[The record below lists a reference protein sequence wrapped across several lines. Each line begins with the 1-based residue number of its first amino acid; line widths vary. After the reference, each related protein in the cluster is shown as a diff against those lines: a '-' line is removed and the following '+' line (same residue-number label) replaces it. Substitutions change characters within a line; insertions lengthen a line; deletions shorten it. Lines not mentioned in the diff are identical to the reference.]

1 MIPLTPFNAKNFLFK
16 VIDTFEE
23 FNENEIKALASQ
35 IGIIFERERE
45 ILFMNC
51 GWPGARP
58 GGGAAN
64 FFFFYFQHCNL
75 S

>member
-1 MIPLTPFNAKNFLFK
+1 MIPFTPFNAKNFLFK
-16 VIDTFEE
+16 VIDTFGE

-51 GWPGARP
+51 GWPGARA
-58 GGGAAN
+58 GGG
-64 FFFFYFQHCNL
+64 
-75 S
+75 